1 MLQIAFRVVIFRD
14 DDLEDDYIS
23 MHKRIFDDL
32 CVFFRWKRFSPVPT
46 VEMVLLI
53 GHTNKQGFRQLFLT
67 VRPLEPQTSY
77 KK

>member
-32 CVFFRWKRFSPVPT
+32 RVVFRRKRFSPVPT

-53 GHTNKQGFRQLFLT
+53 GHTKARI
-67 VRPLEPQTSY
+67 
-77 KK
+77 